1 MFRKAT
7 RHGNLEV
14 VKWLGDNNIVWD
26 LNPSTTQKW
35 DQNQICTPVGWTLCA
50 DAAWGGHAE
59 ALSYLSGKWCC
70 PRAAAGG
77 HLETLIWLRANGCP
91 WESDPGHEI
100 TSDQISFTAGY
111 AAKYGHMEVLQ
122 WLQANGHEWG
132 DWTCAY
138 AAEGKQLKILQWLHA
153 SGCPVD
159 ERTCAWAAV
168 HGHIDV
174 LVGICDGRR
183 NRMRGVDVRVR
194 PLLQRGI

>member
-91 WESDPGHEI
+91 WELDPGYEI
-100 TSDQISFTAGY
+100 TKDQILFTADMPPNT
-111 AAKYGHMEVLQ
+111 A
-122 WLQANGHEWG
+122 
-132 DWTCAY
+132 TRRFC
-138 AAEGKQLKILQWLHA
+138 
-153 SGCPVD
+153 SGCKPTD
-159 ERTCAWAAV
+159 MGGAIGLARTQQKV
-168 HGHIDV
+168 SS
-174 LVGICDGRR
+174 
-183 NRMRGVDVRVR
+183 
-194 PLLQRGI
+194 